1 MVHVSRFESQK
12 AFQYL
17 KWAIRSTILEVNF
30 WKTINTCIRKMS
42 CTCQYIKGMGC
53 EMGRNKYTQ
62 VHQFLNYLNKVQ

>member
-42 CTCQYIKGMGC
+42 CTCHISKEWVVKWEGI
-53 EMGRNKYTQ
+53 NTLKSINFSIT
-62 VHQFLNYLNKVQ
+62 